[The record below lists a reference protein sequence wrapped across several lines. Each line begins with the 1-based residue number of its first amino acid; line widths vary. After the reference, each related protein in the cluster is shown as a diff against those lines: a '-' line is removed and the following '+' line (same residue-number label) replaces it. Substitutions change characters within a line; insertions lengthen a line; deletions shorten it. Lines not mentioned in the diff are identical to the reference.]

1 MITTYAVVGA
11 FALWYAYFGTEY
23 YLNGGALG
31 RGPSL
36 MPFQCFWDEV
46 RQNIPGGL
54 TRKAAFIRE
63 LAALKPHGA
72 IVGRRRVWRYADVAA
87 HSLYRECA
95 ADVLRGSI
103 EFWATVVGV
112 VSVGAMLGI
121 GLSLLLK
128 DALHLLLS

>member
-1 MITTYAVVGA
+1 MIATSAIVGA
-11 FALWYAYFGTEY
+11 FALWYTYFGTEY

-31 RGPSL
+31 RDPFL

-46 RQNIPGGL
+46 RQNIPGGPA
-54 TRKAAFIRE
+54 RKAAFIRE
-63 LAALKPHGA
+63 QAALKPHGA
-72 IVGRRRVWRYADVAA
+72 IVGSHRVWRYADVAA

-95 ADVLRGSI
+95 ADVLRGPI
-103 EFWATVVGV
+103 QFWATVVGV

-121 GLSLLLK
+121 GLDLLLK